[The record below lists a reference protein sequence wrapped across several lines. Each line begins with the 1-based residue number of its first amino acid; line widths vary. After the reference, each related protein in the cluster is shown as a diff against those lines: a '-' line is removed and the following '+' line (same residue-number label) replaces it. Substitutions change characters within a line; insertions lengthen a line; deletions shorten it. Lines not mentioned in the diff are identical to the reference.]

1 MTGADPDWYE
11 EALQV
16 PYAREM
22 DFTGKPLKGFI
33 LVGVEGFTSDEDLDA
48 WVTRCEQFVRSLPPK

>member
-1 MTGADPDWYE
+1 MCCGVVGDKLMTGAGPDWYE

-22 DFTGKPLKGFI
+22 DFTGTA
-33 LVGVEGFTSDEDLDA
+33 EGLYPC
-48 WVTRCEQFVRSLPPK
+48 RCGMIYIG